1 MEPTTPAVEQS
12 VTSVIQDAS
21 EIAGQVS
28 EYGSLITSSLFLI
41 VIGMLVVFILH
52 KLTSKFLYPYLQN
65 TRTSK
70 FLYPYLQNTRL
81 IKVIF
86 TAMYTL
92 ILVVTLLL
100 VLKELGVDTSV
111 ISKVAIISVLAGAVL
126 LFFLVPFLPRLPFM
140 IGQMIEVNGV
150 LGTVDNISPFH
161 TTIRTFDGEMVFI
174 PNPLVLASKIT
185 NFQNVPERRITMHLA
200 VTLDSSMEEACALF
214 LKIMGEDERVLDG
227 PAAPVVFATE
237 ASASGVKLTA
247 FCWVKNADFLV
258 VRSDLWLS
266 VVGAFNTNER
276 VAMSRPQQEIYVAEG
291 KGI

>member
-52 KLTSKFLYPYLQN
+52 KL
-65 TRTSK
+65 TSK

-266 VVGAFNTNER
+266 VVGAFNKSDR
-276 VAMSRPQQEIYVAEG
+276 VAISRPQQEIYVAQG
-291 KGI
+291 KCI

>member
-52 KLTSKFLYPYLQN
+52 KL
-65 TRTSK
+65 TSK

-214 LKIMGEDERVLDG
+214 LKIMGEDERVLDD

-266 VVGAFNTNER
+266 VVGAFNKSDR
-276 VAMSRPQQEIYVAEG
+276 VAISRPQQEIYVAQG
-291 KGI
+291 KCI

>member
-1 MEPTTPAVEQS
+1 MEPPTPTVEQS
-12 VTSVIQDAS
+12 VTSAIQDAS

-65 TRTSK
+65 TR
-70 FLYPYLQNTRL
+70 L

-86 TAMYTL
+86 TAMYVL
-92 ILVVTLLL
+92 ILVITLLL
-100 VLKELGVDTSV
+100 VLKELGVDTTV
-111 ISKVAIISVLAGAVL
+111 ISKVAILSVLAGAVL

-140 IGQMIEVNGV
+140 IGQMIEVAGV
-150 LGTVDNISPFH
+150 SGTVDNISPFH
-161 TTIRTFDGEMVFI
+161 TTIRTFDGALVFI
-174 PNPLVLASKIT
+174 PNPLVMASKIT
-185 NFQNVPERRITMHLA
+185 NFETVPERRIEMNLT
-200 VTLDSSMEEACALF
+200 VTLDSNMEEVRVLF
-214 LKIMGEDERVLDG
+214 LTIMGEDKQVLDK
-227 PAAPVVFATE
+227 PAAPVVRATE
-237 ASASGVKLTA
+237 ASAVGVELTA
-247 FCWVKNADFLV
+247 LCWVKNADFLT

-266 VVGAFNTNER
+266 VVDAFKTNDR

>member
-65 TRTSK
+65 TR
-70 FLYPYLQNTRL
+70 L

-86 TAMYTL
+86 TTMYVL

-200 VTLDSSMEEACALF
+200 VTLDSNMEEARALF
-214 LKIMGEDERVLDG
+214 LKIMGEDEGVLDT

-247 FCWVKNADFLV
+247 FCWVKNADFLA
-258 VRSDLWLS
+258 VRSDLWLG
-266 VVGAFNTNER
+266 VVDAFNKNDR
-276 VAMSRPQQEIYVAEG
+276 VAISRPQQEIYVAEG
-291 KGI
+291 KCI